1 MRSAALSRLLPGAVV
16 LLAALAA
23 AAPANASYA
32 SPNRYAV
39 HDLASDQPGVADHQ
53 DPNLVNAWGL
63 TAGPTTPWWVAD
75 NGSNLSTLYNPAGM
89 PLPLVVSV
97 PGAPTGA
104 VFNGTAG
111 AFPVSGAGARFI
123 FATESGTILGWTS
136 GTAAT
141 QEVDASPAGAVFKGL
156 AIATTPAGPRIFA
169 TDFHNGVVD
178 VFDSAWQPVRHA
190 GFVDPYL
197 PPHFAPFGIQT
208 IGDRVF
214 VTYAQQ
220 QAGSDDE
227 AHGQGL
233 GLVDE
238 YDVTGRLRARVA
250 QFGRLNA
257 PWGLAWAPA
266 GFGRFSRDLLVGNFG
281 DGHITAYRE
290 VYPGE
295 FAPAGQLRGAG
306 GRRLAIDGLWALQFG
321 MGAANN
327 GPTDSLF
334 FTAGPNDENDGLFGT
349 IRATG

>member
-1 MRSAALSRLLPGAVV
+1 MCAGALSRSLLVV
-16 LLAALAA
+16 VVVSALGVV
-23 AAPANASYA
+23 APAQAS

-39 HDLASDQPGVADHQ
+39 HDLTSDQAGVADNQ

-75 NGSNLSTLYNPAGM
+75 NGSDLSTLYNAAGM
-89 PLPLVVSV
+89 PQSLVVSV

-104 VFNGTAG
+104 VFNSTAG
-111 AFPVSGAGARFI
+111 PFPVGSANARFI
-123 FATESGTILGWTS
+123 FATEGGTILGWAG

-141 QEVDASPAGAVFKGL
+141 PEVDASPAGAVFKGL

-169 TDFHNGVVD
+169 TDFHNGAVD
-178 VFDSAWQPVRHA
+178 VFDAAWQPVPHA
-190 GFVDPYL
+190 GFVDPFL
-197 PPHFAPFGIQT
+197 PRHFAPFGIQA
-208 IGDRVF
+208 IGDHVF

-238 YDVTGRLRARVA
+238 YDLLGHLVARVA
-250 QFGRLNA
+250 QFGRLDA

-266 GFGRFSRDLLVGNFG
+266 DFGRFAGDLLVGNFG
-281 DGHITAYRE
+281 DGRITAYHQVFGRLF
-290 VYPGE
+290 V
-295 FAPAGQLRGAG
+295 PAGQLREGH
-306 GRRLAIDGLWALQFG
+306 GRRVTIDGLWALQFG
-321 MGAANN
+321 MGAPNN

-334 FTAGPNDENDGLFGT
+334 FTAGPNDENDGLYGT
-349 IRATG
+349 IRAN